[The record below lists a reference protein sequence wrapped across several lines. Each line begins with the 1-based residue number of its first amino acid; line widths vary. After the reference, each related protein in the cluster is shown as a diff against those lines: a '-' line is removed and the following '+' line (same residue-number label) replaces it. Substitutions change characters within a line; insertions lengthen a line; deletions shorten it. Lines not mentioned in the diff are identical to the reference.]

1 MRVLGLLLAFVS
13 ADEAPFLGKDNYD
26 DIVAGRAVL
35 LQFTVSLEECEA
47 CGETDER
54 WDALMS
60 EFQQSPEVV
69 VAQVVCDAT
78 DGAEALCHDV
88 LDSDPLVTYPSVWYG
103 HPYGLRKYYGDKSQ
117 QALRRVAMALRAPCS
132 PWHRD
137 RCRDAT
143 MDSYYAL
150 SDSDLNQLLVTT
162 KVSHDAALRQIEA
175 QFEQKRLAL
184 LDQLDALE
192 VLAGTQVEALLESIA
207 TLRTAARYRG
217 IAHLLPPDEEYD
229 ETLVDWARD
238 GESYSDADLMFRASN
253 DLYRDVGNVLYDD
266 EYYARPW
273 DENYIDEADLEYYNN
288 PIGFSSAEDGPPYDD
303 AALAAEAE
311 FYAAQA
317 AQEGAVR

>member
-1 MRVLGLLLAFVS
+1 MRVGLYISWIVTVA
-13 ADEAPFLGKDNYD
+13 AEEAVFLGKDNFNE
-26 DIVAGRAVL
+26 IVAGRAVF

-47 CGETDER
+47 CLETDER
-54 WDALMS
+54 WDALIN
-60 EFQQSPEVV
+60 EFQHSPEVV

-88 LDSDPLVTYPSVWYG
+88 LDDDPLVTYPSVWYG
-103 HPYGLRKYYGDKSQ
+103 HPYDVRKYYGDKSH
-117 QALRRVAMALRAPCS
+117 QALRTVAMALRAPCS
-132 PWHRD
+132 PWRRD

-143 MDSYYAL
+143 LDSYEAL

-162 KVSHDAALRQIEA
+162 KVAHHAALRQIEA
-175 QFEQKRLAL
+175 QFEEKRQAL

-192 VLAGTQVEALLESIA
+192 LLAGAQVEALLESVA
-207 TLRTAARYRG
+207 TIRTVARYRG
-217 IAHLLPPDEEYD
+217 IAHLLPPDEDYD

-238 GESYSDADLMFRASN
+238 GEAYSDSDLMFRASN
-253 DLYRDVGNVLYDD
+253 DLYRDLDNVLYDD

-273 DENYIDEADLEYYNN
+273 DENYVDEADLDYYNN
-288 PIGFSSAEDGPPYDD
+288 PIGFSPAKDGPPDDD

-317 AQEGAVR
+317 EGAVR